1 MKVIT
6 GKKAILIRSQVLTEP
21 KFLLMNKFHLRC
33 CERTAKPGFEW
44 TVKADIWKV
53 EFLAAGKAHRA
64 TF

>member
-1 MKVIT
+1 M
-6 GKKAILIRSQVLTEP
+6 LTEP